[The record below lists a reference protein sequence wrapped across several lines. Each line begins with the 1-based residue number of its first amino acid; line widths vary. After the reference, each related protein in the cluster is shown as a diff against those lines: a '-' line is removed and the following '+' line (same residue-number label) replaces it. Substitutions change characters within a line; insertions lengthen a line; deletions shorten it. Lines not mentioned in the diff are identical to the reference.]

1 MLAECAS
8 GYDPGNSSLEPKKV
22 VRAADE
28 DLGVVSTGIAIEMAH
43 CFASSIT
50 YSRAW
55 VSGCMG
61 ESRWTVISE
70 V

>member
-50 YSRAW
+50 LVGLGFPVAW
-55 VSGCMG
+55 VRAGG
-61 ESRWTVISE
+61 Q
-70 V
+70 